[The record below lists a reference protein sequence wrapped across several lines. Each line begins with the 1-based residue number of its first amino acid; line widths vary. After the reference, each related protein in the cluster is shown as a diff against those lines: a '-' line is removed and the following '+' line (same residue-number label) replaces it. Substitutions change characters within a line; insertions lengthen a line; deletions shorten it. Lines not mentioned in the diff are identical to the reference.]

1 MVKAKP
7 SICPLS
13 VCVSVMKQVLS
24 RHNSL
29 VAAIALVASAVSL
42 PAAAGPVEGRYQ
54 VTVAGLSIG
63 HAQFQGTVSAQSYR
77 TTLNAQLTG
86 LAGALTA
93 GRAAVTVS
101 GTFSGQRTISNGY
114 ALTATNSKINRTIQI
129 GMAGGNLT
137 QVAIDPPFEPQADR
151 VPVLEHHRR
160 SVTDP
165 LSALIMPVAGTGED
179 IMSPDA
185 CNRVIPVFDGV
196 QRFDIQLSHAD
207 TRPINEPR
215 KGYVGQ
221 ALVCTAKYTPIA
233 GHRPIPATTYMANN
247 RDMTVWLVPV
257 AGSRALVPWRIQV
270 KSQVG
275 MVVIEAQSMSGL
287 QMDATASIK
296 R

>member
-1 MVKAKP
+1 
-7 SICPLS
+7 
-13 VCVSVMKQVLS
+13 MKQVLS
-24 RHNSL
+24 HHKTL
-29 VAAIALVASAVSL
+29 VAAIMLAVSAAATPASA
-42 PAAAGPVEGRYQ
+42 GPIEGRYQ

-63 HAQFQGTVSAQSYR
+63 HAQIQGTISAQSYR

-101 GTFSGQRTISNGY
+101 GAFTGQRTISNGY

-129 GMAGGNLT
+129 GMGGGNIG
-137 QVAIDPPFEPQADR
+137 QVSIEPPFEPQADR
-151 VPVLEHHRR
+151 IPVLEHHRR
-160 SVTDP
+160 GVTDP
-165 LSALIMPVAGTGED
+165 LSALMMPVAGSSED
-179 IMSPDA
+179 ILTPEA

-196 QRFDIQLSHAD
+196 QRFDIHLSHAD

-215 KGYVGQ
+215 RGYVGQ
-221 ALVCTAKYTPIA
+221 ALVCNAKYTPVA
-233 GHRPIPATTYMANN
+233 GHRPLPATTYMANN
-247 RDMTVWLVPV
+247 REMSVWLVPV

-270 KSQVG
+270 KSQMG